1 MSVTKREFESL
12 KEQKITSIID
22 ILTNERGIKFE
33 DAIDKIYSS
42 SFFLK
47 LSDVKTGLFYQSPR
61 YLLSYFDG
69 V

>member
-12 KEQKITSIID
+12 KEQKITSMID

-42 SFFLK
+42 SFFQK
-47 LSDVKTGLFYQSPR
+47 LSDVRTGLFYQSPR